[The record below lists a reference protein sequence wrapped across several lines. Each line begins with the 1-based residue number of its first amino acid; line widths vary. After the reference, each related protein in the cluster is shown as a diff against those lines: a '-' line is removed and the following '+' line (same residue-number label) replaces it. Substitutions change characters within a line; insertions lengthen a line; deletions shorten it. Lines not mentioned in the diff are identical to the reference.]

1 MPYYPLFGSLL
12 FCEDPS
18 SKLGDIGQRA
28 GYIAFTNPQCV
39 MFSSPRFAPFAFAMG
54 QGKQLKSLTFPENL
68 IYPLLHLI
76 RIRFDIGVLYFRIGH
91 SSVTVKQILNCL
103 LG

>member
-39 MFSSPRFAPFAFAMG
+39 MFSNPRFAPFAFAMG

-68 IYPLLHLI
+68 ISLLHLI

-91 SSVTVKQILNCL
+91 SSITVKPILNCL